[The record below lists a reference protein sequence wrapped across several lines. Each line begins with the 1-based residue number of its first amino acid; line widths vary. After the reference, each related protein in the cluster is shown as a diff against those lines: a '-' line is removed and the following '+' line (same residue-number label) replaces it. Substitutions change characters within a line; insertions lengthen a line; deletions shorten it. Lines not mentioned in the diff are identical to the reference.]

1 MRAPL
6 RKIGNSHGFLV
17 PRSLLEQIGLTPGPG
32 VEAEMI
38 LQDGA
43 LVLRKPDQPV
53 RVGWGKA
60 SAKIAESGDDT
71 LVMGEFGNLDDRDLA
86 W

>member
-17 PRSLLEQIGLTPGPG
+17 PRSFLEQMGLSPGPG
-32 VEAEMI
+32 VEADMI

-43 LVLRKPDQPV
+43 LVLRKPEQPV
-53 RVGWGKA
+53 RVGWRKA
-60 SAKIAESGDDT
+60 SAKIAEAGDDA
-71 LVMGEFGNLDDRDLA
+71 LVMGEFGNVGDRELA

>member
-6 RKIGNSHGFLV
+6 CKIGNSYGFLV
-17 PRSLLEQIGLTPGPG
+17 PRSLLDQIGLTPGPG

-43 LVLRKPDQPV
+43 LVVRKPDQPV
-53 RVGWGKA
+53 RVGWAKA
-60 SAKIAESGDDT
+60 SAKIAEAADDV
-71 LVMGEFGNLDDRDLA
+71 LVLGEFGNLGDRELV